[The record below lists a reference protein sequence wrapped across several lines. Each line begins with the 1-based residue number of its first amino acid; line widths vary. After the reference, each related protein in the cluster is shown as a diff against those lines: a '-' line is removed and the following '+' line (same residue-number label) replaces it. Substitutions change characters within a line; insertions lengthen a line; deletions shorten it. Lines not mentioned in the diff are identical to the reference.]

1 MSIYAGDPSAFH
13 RHLSMGML
21 SGMNLAA
28 RPATNVG
35 IGPMHPEDWPAVRDI
50 YAAGI
55 ATGNATFETERPD
68 WTRWDASHLA
78 DHRFV
83 ARRGGTVVGWVALAP
98 VSDRCVYAGVAEDS
112 VYVSPDALG
121 EGVGRRLLETVIG
134 SADAADIWTIQTGI
148 FPENAVSI
156 GLHQRC
162 GFRIVGVRER
172 LGRLDGSWR
181 DVVFMER
188 RRP

>member
-1 MSIYAGDPSAFH
+1 
-13 RHLSMGML
+13 MGIL
-21 SGMNLAA
+21 VGVNLAHQ
-28 RPATNVG
+28 PATAVD
-35 IGPMHPEDWPAVRDI
+35 IDSMRPDDWPAVREI

-55 ATGNATFETERPD
+55 ATGNATFETESPD
-68 WTRWDASHLA
+68 WERWDASHLVG
-78 DHRFV
+78 HRFV
-83 ARRGGTVVGWVALAP
+83 ARRGGRVVGWVALAP
-98 VSDRCVYAGVAEDS
+98 VSDRCAYAGVAEDS
-112 VYVSPDALG
+112 VYVSDDARG
-121 EGVGRRLLETVIG
+121 QGVGRQLLEAVIR

-156 GLHQRC
+156 ELHQRC

-172 LGRLDGSWR
+172 LGRLAGNWR